1 MTVDFQGLGYRVHS
15 PLGDIALRVEDDA
28 LTGVYFVGQKYYPS
42 LLLGPD
48 EARVPRVV
56 EMAREQLAEF
66 FGGERRVFDLP
77 LLMRG
82 TPFQRQVWH
91 ELSQIPYGEI
101 VSYGAMAKHM
111 GLTPGHSRAVGTAN
125 GKNPISIIVPCHR
138 VVGGNGDLT
147 GYAGGIDRKRALL
160 SLENAIGRPAGVE
173 FELVG

>member
-1 MTVDFQGLGYRVHS
+1 MNLGYRVNS
-15 PLGDIALRVEDDA
+15 PLGDIALRIEDDA

-42 LLLGPD
+42 LLLAAD
-48 EARVPRVV
+48 EGRVPRVV

-66 FGGERRVFDLP
+66 FGGDRRVFDLP

-82 TPFQRQVWH
+82 TDFQRQVWH
-91 ELSQIPYGEI
+91 ELSLIPYGEI
-101 VSYGAMAKHM
+101 VSYGAMAKSM
-111 GLTPGHSRAVGTAN
+111 GLSAGHSRAVGTAN

-138 VVGGNGDLT
+138 VVGGNGDMT

-160 SLENAIGRPAGVE
+160 SLENSIGRPAGGE